1 MYKILFLT
9 LLLTSCKV
17 GNDYKKPQL
26 FTNVELTSSIKT
38 NGSKTVSTDWYK
50 QYGDNDLNSLIMQ
63 SLQSNM
69 DVNIAIS
76 KLKQARIAL
85 KSSAVNNLPM
95 VNLDASYHYD
105 KLSKNRGLSVDN
117 DYYQNGL
124 DASWEFDIWGKNARL
139 EESNLALYKAASSN
153 IDNVKISLTAEVINN
168 YFGLRQAQ
176 ELLKI
181 NNKNLEIQK
190 NLYRIT
196 RDKYKAGLSDDTAYN
211 QSKFLVASSKAQIPP
226 LEQHIVMYQNT
237 LSILAGKLPKDIVL
251 SNNDTLKSNI
261 RMNVNELFEFPI
273 KSIENRPDVKIAEQ
287 TLISKNALVGN
298 AISQLYPNVS
308 IGAFF
313 GLQSLKFS
321 DLYNSSSKTYSYAPT
336 FNLPL
341 LNWGQLNDN
350 IDIQKSIKKE
360 YIEVYKSTLL
370 NAVADV
376 KNSYTAIDKEY
387 QANKHLRRALS
398 AQIKVSDTIS
408 KKYKIGLIEFSEV
421 LKSQQDLLDIQTKYI
436 TSNANIYQ
444 NIASFYKALGGGY
457 SNNTKTNHSYLK

>member
-321 DLYNSSSKTYSYAPT
+321 DR
-336 FNLPL
+336 
-341 LNWGQLNDN
+341 
-350 IDIQKSIKKE
+350 KS
-360 YIEVYKSTLL
+360 V
-370 NAVADV
+370 V
-376 KNSYTAIDKEY
+376 
-387 QANKHLRRALS
+387 
-398 AQIKVSDTIS
+398 
-408 KKYKIGLIEFSEV
+408 
-421 LKSQQDLLDIQTKYI
+421 
-436 TSNANIYQ
+436 
-444 NIASFYKALGGGY
+444 
-457 SNNTKTNHSYLK
+457 